1 MKANLLY
8 KWIPKRLAPEI
19 CRGCNVYKH

>member
-8 KWIPKRLAPEI
+8 KLNSSNCKYL
-19 CRGCNVYKH
+19 